1 MYGVVVHAN
10 IISMILDEE
19 YINELTAWQEYLIA
33 FIVCLLN
40 VAMFTI
46 IVRKIPLWF
55 DGLSILLQLV
65 QLIICTVL
73 MIYCLMWFN
82 FKLNLTLTLA
92 ALALVG
98 TCFELY
104 NGFFREIFKRI
115 RSSRLFTKKKEE
127 VLNS

>member
-1 MYGVVVHAN
+1 
-10 IISMILDEE
+10 
-19 YINELTAWQEYLIA
+19 
-33 FIVCLLN
+33 
-40 VAMFTI
+40 MFTL

-55 DGLSILLQLV
+55 DGLSILLQLA
-65 QLIICTVL
+65 QFIICTIL
-73 MIYCLMWFN
+73 MIYSLKWFN

-104 NGFFREIFKRI
+104 NGFIREIFKRI
-115 RSSRLFTKKKEE
+115 KNSTLFTKKKEG